1 MTDIGEMHP
10 SALLDVIVPAYAP
23 CENFRGPCSQM
34 RWSPGDGHVPRGF
47 CGALGS
53 TAEVDLVLVTA
64 EPGDPLPGEVH
75 RGIETTVAY
84 SLHGLRE
91 RVTPFHRN
99 VCLILDLCFPN
110 QSLDEQL
117 RRTWRTNS
125 VLCSA
130 MNECGP
136 VPRAVE
142 SACMRRYLA
151 PQLALLSHALVAAL
165 GYKAQRRLARE
176 GIAFFPALHPS
187 SRMSNAEKL
196 ASWKALAAVLH
207 GRIGV

>member
-1 MTDIGEMHP
+1 MTGSGTMHLSP
-10 SALLDVIVPAYAP
+10 LLDVIRPAYAP
-23 CENFRGPCSQM
+23 CEHFRGVCRQM
-34 RWSPGDGHVPRGF
+34 RWSPTKGHVPRGF
-47 CGALGS
+47 CGALG
-53 TAEVDLVLVTA
+53 TAIEVQLVLVTA

-75 RGIETTVAY
+75 SGIQSTVAY
-84 SLHGLRE
+84 SLRGLRE
-91 RVTPFHRN
+91 GVTPFHRN
-99 VCLILDLCFPN
+99 ICLILDLCFPN

-130 MNECGP
+130 MEECGP

-151 PQLALLSHALVAAL
+151 PQLALIPHALVAAL
-165 GYKAQRRLARE
+165 GGKAQKRLARE

-187 SRMSNAEKL
+187 SRKSNAEKH
-196 ASWKALAAVLH
+196 ASWRALAAELH
-207 GRIGV
+207 GRDV